1 VGRTKNVQLPL
12 SILYLN
18 ITVEYKI
25 VAVMIVNGI
34 EKKMEK
40 EKLK

>member
-1 VGRTKNVQLPL
+1 MQFPL
-12 SILYLN
+12 FLLYLN
-18 ITVEYKI
+18 KTVTKEM
-25 VAVMIVNGI
+25 VTVTIVNGI